1 MPETHYFSVV
11 SISDAGMKSS
21 YLRQQCSDIYGVHQ
35 EIWKLFPSNPD
46 QKRDFLFRE
55 VDRKFPPTFYLLS
68 QRKPED
74 EKNNWDIKT
83 KEFSPKLKK
92 GNRLFFSLKANARIT
107 RKEVT
112 SKSGGK
118 NAPKH
123 DIFMD
128 AKEQFRK
135 NNNGKNPLGPTWKNL
150 IQETGHDW
158 LEKQSTK
165 YGFSLESIRVESCQ
179 QHKILRKGKDISFN
193 SGFFEGILNIQ
204 NPEEFT
210 PLLFNG
216 LGSSKSFG
224 CGLMLVRK
232 I

>member
-11 SISDAGMKSS
+11 SISDSGMKSS

-92 GNRLFFSLKANARIT
+92 GTGFFLIKGNARIT
-107 RKEVT
+107 RKEVHQSREGKMRLST
-112 SKSGGK
+112 IFLWTLKNSSGK
-118 NAPKH
+118 TIMVK
-123 DIFMD
+123 
-128 AKEQFRK
+128 
-135 NNNGKNPLGPTWKNL
+135 
-150 IQETGHDW
+150 IQ
-158 LEKQSTK
+158 
-165 YGFSLESIRVESCQ
+165 
-179 QHKILRKGKDISFN
+179 
-193 SGFFEGILNIQ
+193 
-204 NPEEFT
+204 
-210 PLLFNG
+210 
-216 LGSSKSFG
+216 
-224 CGLMLVRK
+224 
-232 I
+232 